1 MGGAVAQVLIRDLD
15 GAVVVKLKDR
25 ARRRGRSLEA
35 ELRVILETAAAE
47 DWSGVRTLAAQLRRR
62 LAGRSHSDSVDLL
75 REDRAR

>member
-1 MGGAVAQVLIRDLD
+1 MAQVLIRDLD

>member
-1 MGGAVAQVLIRDLD
+1 MLIRDLD